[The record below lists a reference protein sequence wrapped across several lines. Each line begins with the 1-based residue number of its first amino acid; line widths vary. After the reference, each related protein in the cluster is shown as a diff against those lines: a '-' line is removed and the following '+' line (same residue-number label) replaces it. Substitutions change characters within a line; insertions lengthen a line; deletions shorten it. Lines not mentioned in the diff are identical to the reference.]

1 MSNGNIPSY
10 GDSQS
15 NISQQMANSLVGIE
29 QNTQDTNTF
38 FKNTSFARLGAA
50 ATAISVQGI
59 QGVKDSFDTLGDGM
73 RKMYQEN
80 INNIE
85 EYRRVYGGLKAGEE
99 FDFVPQSAVSQALR
113 RFETVKLAFAN
124 NDTEIR
130 MGMESTGADIISNI
144 TSTNENILKKYFEN
158 AEDAAMKAESILT
171 DLSTTYGNQVSKLTD
186 EQVVKLSFYEDAMGV
201 SADTI
206 QMYFQKQI
214 GFTDEITLESMDKIG
229 MYANNLSQKLNIPMK
244 TLTNMT
250 MKMMSNT
257 EMFGDITAEEATRMS
272 AKLTQLGYT
281 YEELNAVQNKFATF
295 SGAAQAAGTMAQ
307 LTGVQVDAMKMSYLT
322 SEGKF
327 DELIEYQR
335 DSLLKAGMTKEKF
348 LSQSNSMKNAIAKAF
363 GRSQE
368 ELAFLLDNNR
378 RISSQEELDEMMG
391 ASDVAAEEGFD
402 KLLENLK
409 QTQNA
414 FADTEKIIEEQ
425 TKNLLA
431 AKSADAYEA
440 AQNFSRMNT
449 GLMDNTKLLGQ
460 SQENFNKLADG
471 FIDSMNQLSDID
483 SKDIDLASFTSKVGQ
498 ATLGLG
504 ATAVDVMTQAGKITD
519 AQEEISN
526 SIATTTTEAEES
538 QARLDDLMRT
548 MGTNKAEEQ
557 ASQAAATEAAIS
569 TGLENAVINM
579 PKPEL
584 NLSEGSIQ
592 VLVDSTQIPIKGL
605 EVKEWKNTKK

>member
-605 EVKEWKNTKK
+605 EVKE